1 MKPAKKRAPEPR
13 RDMTS
18 RRVRNSTSPTFFI
31 GFLTVLALAAQSGSH
46 GLPDVP
52 VPGENPITENKR
64 VLGKILFWEEQLSS
78 DNAVACG
85 TCHAIDFAGADS
97 RVGMHPGAD
106 GILGNADDVFGSPGV
121 VHRDVTNAPIED
133 PIFGF
138 DPQVTARSAP
148 NFFGGLWSPE
158 VFWDGSAGGI
168 FTDPIDGTTVL
179 IDGGGALENQAVRPI
194 LSSVE
199 MAKDGR
205 TWIDVTEKLDASTPL
220 AFATN
225 LPPDMTAAIS
235 ANPTYAA
242 LFTAAFGDSAITPA
256 RIVFALATYE
266 RTLVADQ
273 TPWDAFQAGDSNA
286 LTSSQKTGW
295 SFFQTSSC
303 ALCHVAPLFTDETFR
318 NIGTR
323 DPAEDLGR
331 ADVTLLAD
339 DNGRFKVPTV
349 RNVGLKQTFLHT
361 GEVTTLA
368 AIMTFYAPGGQGSLE
383 NIDPLMPIEFSP
395 QVEAAMVDF
404 MANGLLDPR
413 VAAATFPFDQPTI
426 EASGALPVPEPSLSS
441 GIWLGGVFSLTLGRR
456 RQRKCRASH
465 RSKHRASLS
474 YTAL

>member
-1 MKPAKKRAPEPR
+1 MMYARKRAPETGR
-13 RDMTS
+13 EVES
-18 RRVRNSTSPTFFI
+18 HRVRNLTSPIFLI
-31 GFLTVLALAAQSGSH
+31 GFLIILALAAPSESQ

-52 VPGENPITENKR
+52 VPPENPITENKR

-78 DNAVACG
+78 DNSVACG

-97 RVGMHPGAD
+97 RIGVHPGAD
-106 GILGNADDVFGSPGV
+106 GLLGNADDVFGSPGV
-121 VHRDVTNAPIED
+121 VRRDVTNAPIED

-148 NFFGGLWSPE
+148 SFFGALWAPE
-158 VFWDGSAGGI
+158 VFLDGSAGGI
-168 FTDPIDGTTVL
+168 FKDPVDGTTVL
-179 IDGGGALENQAVRPI
+179 IDGGGALENQTVRPI

-205 TWIDVTEKLDASTPL
+205 TWSDVTAKLDASTPL

-225 LPPDMTAAIS
+225 LPPDMTAAIN
-235 ANPTYAA
+235 ANSTYAA

-256 RIVFALATYE
+256 RIAFALATYE

-286 LTSSQKTGW
+286 LTSDQKTGW
-295 SFFQTSSC
+295 AFFQTSNC
-303 ALCHVAPLFTDETFR
+303 ALCHVAPLFTDDTYR

-331 ADVTLLAD
+331 AEVTLLEA
-339 DNGRFKVPTV
+339 DNGRFRVPTV
-349 RNVGLKQTFLHT
+349 RNVGLKKTFLHT
-361 GEVTTLA
+361 GEVPTLA
-368 AIMTFYAPGGQGSLE
+368 AVMTFYEPGEQGSTE
-383 NIDPLMPIEFSP
+383 NIDPLMPIQFSP
-395 QVEAAMVDF
+395 QVQAAIVDF

-426 EASGALPVPEPSLSS
+426 EAAGALPVPEPSLSS
-441 GIWLGGVFSLTLGRR
+441 GILLGGVLWTTVGRR
-456 RQRKCRASH
+456 RRRKRQASDRANQRAS
-465 RSKHRASLS
+465 SNWLAP
-474 YTAL
+474 